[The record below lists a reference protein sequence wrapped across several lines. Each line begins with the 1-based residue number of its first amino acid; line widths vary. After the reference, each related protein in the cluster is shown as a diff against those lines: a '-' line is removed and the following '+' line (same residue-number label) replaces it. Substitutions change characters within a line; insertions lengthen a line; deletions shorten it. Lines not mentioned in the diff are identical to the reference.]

1 MKVSSQQLTIRHL
14 LGGKSPLTNLKD
26 AVDLAFGPGVTPL
39 RVAVTGKT
47 RAGHLCEIEAVEPKV
62 HNASNEEVSVFDFR
76 PRRHAR
82 TNAFNAV
89 MLIPTGVDCAIGG
102 HAGDATPAAR
112 LLARVCDQL
121 VLHPN
126 VVNASDVNEQTEN
139 CLYVEGSVICRL
151 LMGTA
156 GLRKIRQNRVLL
168 VTEERPDAPN
178 VVDNT
183 INCAE
188 GARAT
193 LGMDISEVVVL
204 EKELFMQTGVSDS
217 GRVTGRVERLG
228 HLLDLL
234 HEKRGS
240 YDAVALATRITPHID
255 TVELHRSYFGEGGP
269 NPWGGVEAILTHL
282 TSSVLDVPSA
292 HAPTMSS
299 EALRTE
305 SWGVVEPRKAAEI
318 ISTTYL
324 FCVLKGLN
332 RAPQVVVNP
341 SGVYDPSIIT
351 AEDVSCLVIPDG
363 CVGLPTLAAVEQ
375 GIPVV
380 AVRNNTNLM
389 RNDLRALP
397 FRPGQL
403 QYAANYY
410 EAAGILT
417 AMKAG
422 VAPATLERPMR
433 PLRIER
439 VAAPVVV
446 ETKVSRNGNGRGK
459 SITANGHANGHHGNG
474 QSNGHANGTAKN
486 GHAIGNGHANG
497 TAKGRR
503 TKPIT
508 VIVENGQAASDLLTE
523 LGGE

>member
-1 MKVSSQQLTIRHL
+1 MKVSSQQLTVRQL
-14 LGGKSPLTNLKD
+14 FNGRSPIATLKD
-26 AVDLAFGPGVTPL
+26 ATELAFGSDVSPL
-39 RVAVTGKT
+39 RVAVTGKS

-62 HNASNEEVSVFDFR
+62 YGSDDTEANVFDYR
-76 PRRHAR
+76 QRRLAR

-89 MLIPTGVDCAIGG
+89 MLIPTGVDCSIGG

-112 LLARVCDQL
+112 LLANVCDQL

-139 CLYVEGSVICRL
+139 CLYVEGSIICRL
-151 LMGTA
+151 LMGTV
-156 GLRKIRQNRVLL
+156 GLRKVRQNRVLL
-168 VTEERPDAPN
+168 VTEDRRDAPN
-178 VVDNT
+178 VVDQT

-193 LGMDISEVVVL
+193 LGMDISDVL
-204 EKELFMQTGVSDS
+204 ILEQELFLQTGVSDS

-228 HLLDLL
+228 HLLDVLKD
-234 HEKRGS
+234 KRGS
-240 YDAVALATRITPHID
+240 YDAIALATRITPHID
-255 TVELHRSYFGEGGP
+255 TVELHRAYFGEGGP

-282 TSSVLDVPSA
+282 VSTVLDVPAA

-305 SWGVVEPRKAAEI
+305 SWGMVEPRKAAEI

-332 RAPQVVVNP
+332 KAPQVLVRP
-341 SGVYDPSIIT
+341 TGVYDPSVLT
-351 AEDVSCLVIPDG
+351 AEDVSALVIPDG

-380 AVRNNTNLM
+380 AVRANTNLM
-389 RNDLRALP
+389 KNDLKSLP

-403 QYAANYY
+403 HYAANYY
-410 EAAGILT
+410 EAAGILS

-422 VAPATLERPMR
+422 VAPAAIARPMQR
-433 PLRIER
+433 IRIER
-439 VAAPVVV
+439 VAAHV
-446 ETKVSRNGNGRGK
+446 ESNGK
-459 SITANGHANGHHGNG
+459 NGHANGNG
-474 QSNGHANGTAKN
+474 KRRKASANSQAILAGTDATESDQNGPAMLVELNGK
-486 GHAIGNGHANG
+486 
-497 TAKGRR
+497 
-503 TKPIT
+503 
-508 VIVENGQAASDLLTE
+508 
-523 LGGE
+523 

>member
-1 MKVSSQQLTIRHL
+1 MKVSSQQITVRQLFN
-14 LGGKSPLTNLKD
+14 GPSPLANLRE
-26 AVDLAFGPGVTPL
+26 AAELAFGSEATPL
-39 RVAVTGKT
+39 RVAVTGKS
-47 RAGHLCEIEAVEPKV
+47 RSGQQCEIEAVEPRIYGSDDS
-62 HNASNEEVSVFDFR
+62 AASVFDYR
-76 PRRHAR
+76 QRRLAR

-112 LLARVCDQL
+112 LLASVCDSL

-126 VVNASDVNEQTEN
+126 VVNASDVNEQSEN
-139 CLYVEGSVICRL
+139 CLYVEGSLICRL
-151 LMGTA
+151 LMGTV
-156 GLRKIRQNRVLL
+156 GLRKVRQNRVLL
-168 VTEERPDAPN
+168 VTEDRRDAPN

-193 LGMDISEVVVL
+193 LGMDIGEVVVL
-204 EKELFMQTGVSDS
+204 EQELFMQTGVSDS
-217 GRVTGRVERLG
+217 GRVTGRIERLS
-228 HLLDLL
+228 HLLELL
-234 HEKRGS
+234 REKRAT

-282 TSSVLDVPSA
+282 VSTVLDVPSA

-305 SWGVVEPRKAAEI
+305 SWGVVEPRKAAEV

-332 RAPQVVVNP
+332 RAPQVLLNP
-341 SGVYDPSIIT
+341 SGVYDPSILT
-351 AEDVSCLVIPDG
+351 AEDVSALVIPDG

-403 QYAANYY
+403 RYAQNYY
-410 EAAGILT
+410 EAAGILA

-422 VAPATLERPMR
+422 VAAATIARPMQ
-433 PLRIER
+433 PLRVER
-439 VAAPVVV
+439 VPAPA
-446 ETKVSRNGNGRGK
+446 K
-459 SITANGHANGHHGNG
+459 ANGHANGNG
-474 QSNGHANGTAKN
+474 
-486 GHAIGNGHANG
+486 
-497 TAKGRR
+497 KGRR
-503 TKPIT
+503 AKAPASAHSPAILAGNAPDDLPQSDQDGPA
-508 VIVENGQAASDLLTE
+508 ILVEA
-523 LGGE
+523 GGK

>member
-1 MKVSSQQLTIRHL
+1 MKVASQQITVRHL
-14 LGGKSPLTNLKD
+14 FNGRSPLATLKD
-26 AVDLAFGPGVTPL
+26 ATDSAFGSDVTPL

-47 RAGHLCEIEAVEPKV
+47 RAGHQCEIEAVEPKIY
-62 HNASNEEVSVFDFR
+62 NSDDSEACVFDYR
-76 PRRHAR
+76 QRRLPR

-89 MLIPTGVDCAIGG
+89 MLIPTGVDCAVGG

-112 LLARVCDQL
+112 LLASVCDQL

-139 CLYVEGSVICRL
+139 CLYVEGSLICRL
-151 LMGTA
+151 LMGTV
-156 GLRKIRQNRVLL
+156 GLRKVRQNRVLL
-168 VTEERPDAPN
+168 VTENRTDAPN
-178 VVDNT
+178 VVDQT

-204 EKELFMQTGVSDS
+204 EQELFMQTGVSDS
-217 GRVTGRVERLG
+217 GRVTGRIERLG

-234 HEKRGS
+234 REKRGT

-282 TSSVLDVPSA
+282 ISTVLDVPSA

-305 SWGVVEPRKAAEI
+305 RWGVVEPRKAAEV

-332 RAPQVVVNP
+332 RAPQVLVGP
-341 SGVYDPSIIT
+341 SGVYDPSVLT
-351 AEDVSCLVIPDG
+351 AEDISALVIPDG

-380 AVRNNTNLM
+380 AVRNNSNLM
-389 RNDLRALP
+389 RNDLKSLP

-410 EAAGILT
+410 EAAGILS

-422 VAPATLERPMR
+422 VAPATLARPMQ
-433 PLRIER
+433 PLRIEH
-439 VAAPVVV
+439 VAAHAA
-446 ETKVSRNGNGRGK
+446 TNDTSNGH
-459 SITANGHANGHHGNG
+459 TANGHATGVPSNGNG
-474 QSNGHANGTAKN
+474 
-486 GHAIGNGHANG
+486 
-497 TAKGRR
+497 KGRR
-503 TKPIT
+503 SKAAAPILPAIDEIANGDAE
-508 VIVENGQAASDLLTE
+508 VLVEV
-523 LGGE
+523 GGK

>member
-1 MKVSSQQLTIRHL
+1 MKVTSQQITVRQLFN
-14 LGGKSPLTNLKD
+14 GPSPLTNLRE
-26 AVDLAFGPGVTPL
+26 AADLAFGSEATPL

-47 RAGHLCEIEAVEPKV
+47 RSGQQCEIEAVEPKV
-62 HNASNEEVSVFDFR
+62 YGSDDSEASIFDYR
-76 PRRHAR
+76 QRRLPR
-82 TNAFNAV
+82 TNSFHAV

-112 LLARVCDQL
+112 LLASVCDQL

-126 VVNASDVNEQTEN
+126 VVNASDVNEQSEN
-139 CLYVEGSVICRL
+139 CLYVEGSLICRL
-151 LMGTA
+151 LMGTV
-156 GLRKIRQNRVLL
+156 GLRKVRQNRVLL
-168 VTEERPDAPN
+168 VTEDRRDAPN

-204 EKELFMQTGVSDS
+204 EQGLFMQTGVSDS
-217 GRVTGRVERLG
+217 GRVTGRIEQLS

-234 HEKRGS
+234 REKRDS

-255 TVELHRSYFGEGGP
+255 TVELHRAYFGQGGP

-282 TSSVLDVPSA
+282 VSTVLDVPSA

-305 SWGVVEPRKAAEI
+305 SWGVVEPRKAAEV

-332 RAPQVVVNP
+332 RAPQVLLNP
-341 SGVYDPSIIT
+341 SGVYDPSILT
-351 AEDVSCLVIPDG
+351 AEDISALVIPDG

-403 QYAANYY
+403 RYAQNYY
-410 EAAGILT
+410 EAAGILA

-422 VAPATLERPMR
+422 VASSSIARPMQ
-433 PLRIER
+433 PLRVEH
-439 VAAPVVV
+439 VAASLRDADADASFG
-446 ETKVSRNGNGRGK
+446 ETRPREANGHTNGNG
-459 SITANGHANGHHGNG
+459 
-474 QSNGHANGTAKN
+474 
-486 GHAIGNGHANG
+486 
-497 TAKGRR
+497 KGRR
-503 TKPIT
+503 KSVAVVPLMEGE
-508 VIVENGQAASDLLTE
+508 VLPEAVEV
-523 LGGE
+523 GGK

>member
-1 MKVSSQQLTIRHL
+1 MKVSSQQLTVRQL
-14 LGGKSPLTNLKD
+14 FNGRSPLATLKD
-26 AVDLAFGPGVTPL
+26 AADTAFGSDVTPL

-47 RAGHLCEIEAVEPKV
+47 RAGHQCEIEAVEPKIYGSDDSE
-62 HNASNEEVSVFDFR
+62 ACVFEYR
-76 PRRHAR
+76 QRRLAR

-112 LLARVCDQL
+112 LLSSVCDQL

-139 CLYVEGSVICRL
+139 CLYVEGSLICRL
-151 LMGTA
+151 LMGTV
-156 GLRKIRQNRVLL
+156 GLRKVRQNRVLL
-168 VTEERPDAPN
+168 VTENRHDAPN

-193 LGMDISEVVVL
+193 LGMDISEVLVL
-204 EKELFMQTGVSDS
+204 EQELFMQTGVSDS

-228 HLLDLL
+228 NLLELL
-234 HEKRGS
+234 RDKRSS

-282 TSSVLDVPSA
+282 VSTVLDVPSA

-305 SWGVVEPRKAAEI
+305 SWGVVEPRKAAEV

-332 RAPQVVVNP
+332 RAPQVLVGP
-341 SGVYDPSIIT
+341 SGVYDPSVLS
-351 AEDVSCLVIPDG
+351 AEDVSALVIPDG

-389 RNDLRALP
+389 RNDLRSLP
-397 FRPGQL
+397 FRAGQL
-403 QYAANYY
+403 HYAANYY
-410 EAAGILT
+410 EAAGILA

-422 VAPATLERPMR
+422 VAPAALIRPMQ
-433 PLRIER
+433 PLRVDR
-439 VAAPVVV
+439 VAATV
-446 ETKVSRNGNGRGK
+446 EDSDVIVAEAATARNGNG
-459 SITANGHANGHHGNG
+459 
-474 QSNGHANGTAKN
+474 
-486 GHAIGNGHANG
+486 
-497 TAKGRR
+497 KGRR
-503 TKPIT
+503 SKG
-508 VIVENGQAASDLLTE
+508 VVVEQNGSAE
-523 LGGE
+523 LVEVGGK

>member
-1 MKVSSQQLTIRHL
+1 
-14 LGGKSPLTNLKD
+14 
-26 AVDLAFGPGVTPL
+26 
-39 RVAVTGKT
+39 
-47 RAGHLCEIEAVEPKV
+47 
-62 HNASNEEVSVFDFR
+62 
-76 PRRHAR
+76 
-82 TNAFNAV
+82 

-112 LLARVCDQL
+112 LLASVCDHL

-139 CLYVEGSVICRL
+139 CLYTEGSLICRL
-151 LMGTA
+151 LMGTV
-156 GLRKIRQNRVLL
+156 GLRKVRQNRVLL
-168 VTEERPDAPN
+168 VTENRKDASN
-178 VVDNT
+178 VVDQT

-204 EKELFMQTGVSDS
+204 DKELFMQTGVSDS

-234 HEKRGS
+234 ADKRDS

-255 TVELHRSYFGEGGP
+255 TVELHRSYFGKGGP

-282 TSSVLDVPSA
+282 VSTVLDVPSA

-305 SWGVVEPRKAAEI
+305 SWGVVEPRKAAEV

-332 RAPQVVVNP
+332 RAPQVLANP
-341 SGVYDPSIIT
+341 TGTYDPSVIS
-351 AEDVSCLVIPDG
+351 AEDISCLVIPDG

-375 GIPVV
+375 GIPVI
-380 AVRNNTNLM
+380 AVRANTNLM
-389 RNDLRALP
+389 RNDLRNLP
-397 FRPGQL
+397 FRAGQL

-410 EAAGILT
+410 EAAGIMA

-422 VAPATLERPMR
+422 VAPAALARPMQ

-439 VAAPVVV
+439 TGAEPVVA
-446 ETKVSRNGNGRGK
+446 TNGKASASSNGNGSTNGK
-459 SITANGHANGHHGNG
+459 SRKVKPVVAVAAEIGAAESEMLVEVGG
-474 QSNGHANGTAKN
+474 Q
-486 GHAIGNGHANG
+486 
-497 TAKGRR
+497 
-503 TKPIT
+503 
-508 VIVENGQAASDLLTE
+508 
-523 LGGE
+523 

>member
-1 MKVSSQQLTIRHL
+1 MKVSSQQLSVRHL
-14 LGGKSPLTNLKD
+14 LTGQSPLTNLRE
-26 AVDLAFGPGVTPL
+26 AVDLAFGADATPL
-39 RVAVTGKT
+39 RVAVTGKSRT
-47 RAGHLCEIEAVEPKV
+47 GHLCEIEAVEPKMV
-62 HNASNEEVSVFDFR
+62 NSAGDDVSVFNYR
-76 PRRHAR
+76 QRRHAR

-89 MLIPTGVDCAIGG
+89 MLIPTGVDCNIGG

-112 LLARVCDQL
+112 LLARECDHL

-139 CLYVEGSVICRL
+139 CLYAEGSLICRL
-151 LMGTA
+151 MMGTV

-168 VTEERPDAPN
+168 VTEDRRDAPN
-178 VVDNT
+178 VVDQT

-204 EKELFMQTGVSDS
+204 EQELFMQTGVSDS
-217 GRVTGRVERLG
+217 GRVTGRVERLT
-228 HLLDLL
+228 HLLDVLQQ
-234 HEKRGS
+234 KRDS
-240 YDAVALATRITPHID
+240 YDAIALATRITPHID
-255 TVELHRSYFGEGGP
+255 TVTLHRSYFGEGGP
-269 NPWGGVEAILTHL
+269 NPWGGVEAILTH
-282 TSSVLDVPSA
+282 TISSVLDVPSA

-305 SWGVVEPRKAAEI
+305 SWGVVEPRKAAEV

-332 RAPQVVVNP
+332 RAPQVVLNP
-341 SGVYDPSIIT
+341 TGVFDPSILT
-351 AEDVSCLVIPDG
+351 AEDISALVIPDG

-375 GIPVV
+375 GIPVI

-403 QYAANYY
+403 QFAANYY
-410 EAAGILT
+410 EAAGILA

-422 VAPATLERPMR
+422 VAPSTLERPMR
-433 PLRIER
+433 PLRVER
-439 VAAPVVV
+439 IGAPVVV
-446 ETKVSRNGNGRGK
+446 EAKVSLNGNGRAKNG
-459 SITANGHANGHHGNG
+459 TANGKGRRAKSVTEVIANGHE
-474 QSNGHANGTAKN
+474 T
-486 GHAIGNGHANG
+486 
-497 TAKGRR
+497 
-503 TKPIT
+503 
-508 VIVENGQAASDLLTE
+508 DLFME
-523 LGGE
+523 VGGE

>member
-1 MKVSSQQLTIRHL
+1 MKVSSQQLTVRQL
-14 LGGKSPLTNLKD
+14 FNGRSPLATLKD
-26 AVDLAFGPGVTPL
+26 ATELAFGSDVTPL
-39 RVAVTGKT
+39 RCAVTGKS
-47 RAGHLCEIEAVEPKV
+47 RAGHLCEIEAVEPKIYGSDDTEA
-62 HNASNEEVSVFDFR
+62 NVFDYR
-76 PRRHAR
+76 QRRLAR

-112 LLARVCDQL
+112 LLANVCDNL

-139 CLYVEGSVICRL
+139 SLYVEGSIICRL
-151 LMGTA
+151 LMGTV
-156 GLRKIRQNRVLL
+156 GLRKVRQNRVLL
-168 VTEERPDAPN
+168 VTEDRRDAPN
-178 VVDNT
+178 VVDQT

-193 LGMDISEVVVL
+193 LGMDISDVLVL
-204 EKELFMQTGVSDS
+204 EQELFLQTGVSDS

-228 HLLDLL
+228 HLLDVLKA
-234 HEKRGS
+234 KRGT
-240 YDAVALATRITPHID
+240 YDAIALATRITPHID

-282 TSSVLDVPSA
+282 VSTVLDVPAA

-305 SWGVVEPRKAAEI
+305 SWGVVEPRKAAEV

-332 RAPQVVVNP
+332 KAPQVLVGP
-341 SGVYDPSIIT
+341 TGVYDPSVLT
-351 AEDVSCLVIPDG
+351 AEDVSALVIPDG

-380 AVRNNTNLM
+380 AVRANSNLM
-389 RNDLRALP
+389 KNDLKSLP

-403 QYAANYY
+403 HYAANYY
-410 EAAGILT
+410 EAAGILS

-422 VAPATLERPMR
+422 VAPAAIARPMQ
-433 PLRIER
+433 PIRIER
-439 VAAPVVV
+439 VAAHV
-446 ETKVSRNGNGRGK
+446 ETNGKNGHTNGHTNGNGKSRRSKAAPVEVADESSEVFAELNGK
-459 SITANGHANGHHGNG
+459 
-474 QSNGHANGTAKN
+474 
-486 GHAIGNGHANG
+486 
-497 TAKGRR
+497 
-503 TKPIT
+503 
-508 VIVENGQAASDLLTE
+508 
-523 LGGE
+523 

>member
-1 MKVSSQQLTIRHL
+1 MKVASQQITVRNLY
-14 LGGKSPLTNLKD
+14 GGRSPLANLER
-26 AVDLAFGPGVTPL
+26 AVVDAFGTDTTPL
-39 RVAVTGKT
+39 RLAVTGKT
-47 RAGHLCEIEAVEPKV
+47 RLDHHCEIEAVYPRLSGPAGED
-62 HNASNEEVSVFDFR
+62 VSIFDFR

-82 TNAFNAV
+82 TGAFNAV
-89 MLIPTGVDCAIGG
+89 MLIPTGVDCAVGG

-112 LLARVCDQL
+112 LLASVCDHL

-139 CLYVEGSVICRL
+139 CLYVEGSLICRL
-151 LMGTA
+151 MMGTV
-156 GLRKIRQNRVLL
+156 GLQKIRQNRVLL
-168 VTEERPDAPN
+168 VTENRKDAPN
-178 VVDNT
+178 VVDQT
-183 INCAE
+183 VNCAE

-204 EKELFMQTGVSDS
+204 DQELFMQTGVSDS
-217 GRVTGRVERLG
+217 GRVTGRIERLV

-234 HEKRGS
+234 ADKRDTF
-240 YDAVALATRITPHID
+240 DAVALATRITPHID
-255 TVELHRSYFGEGGP
+255 TMELHRSYFGEGGP

-282 TSSVLDVPSA
+282 VSTVLDVPSA

-305 SWGVVEPRKAAEI
+305 SWGVVEPRKAAEV

-332 RAPQVVVNP
+332 RAPRVIANP
-341 SGVYDPSIIT
+341 SGVYDPSMLT

-389 RNDLRALP
+389 KNDLRTLP

-410 EAAGILT
+410 EAAGILA

-422 VAPATLERPMR
+422 VAPAALARPMQ

-439 VAAPVVV
+439 VGV
-446 ETKVSRNGNGRGK
+446 ETTAIGEVAASNGNGQAKGRK
-459 SITANGHANGHHGNG
+459 AKAVNG
-474 QSNGHANGTAKN
+474 SAKN
-486 GHAIGNGHANG
+486 GQAND
-497 TAKGRR
+497 K
-503 TKPIT
+503 
-508 VIVENGQAASDLLTE
+508 VLVEV
-523 LGGE
+523 GGE